1 MNLQLAVARVNRD
14 HDGGQGALARGARGR
29 GEGDKEPDTPSSL
42 QLLLSTLYVLFIL
55 YSFKDIFIFLS
66 KYIYKINLSYR
77 FIVKLFIY
85 PFFYREVYYIFYPI
99 R

>member
-55 YSFKDIFIFLS
+55 
-66 KYIYKINLSYR
+66 
-77 FIVKLFIY
+77 
-85 PFFYREVYYIFYPI
+85 
-99 R
+99 